1 MANDMW
7 DRDTRSEAEN
17 DTARWVE
24 DDLERIARQRD
35 ASQRA
40 VAAAD
45 AEEARCLRALLPVS
59 TRVAEQFRQ
68 AEQRSRQIRSCR
80 HHEVVVRLHQ
90 PSPAC
95 VLISL
100 RWGAKFSL
108 TDAERQL
115 MRSYQRRP
123 RKLFRYPEVVVAHE
137 YHELS
142 AVLDGLARTLRLG
155 SGPVH
160 DLDRLPSCAAVVD
173 GYLSR
178 GLASPPLVRREHR
191 RADGYREPTRGR

>member
-7 DRDTRSEAEN
+7 DRDTRSGV
-17 DTARWVE
+17 DDDIARWVE

-40 VAAAD
+40 VAATH
-45 AEEARCLRALLPVS
+45 AEEARCLQALLPVS
-59 TRVAEQFRQ
+59 TRVAEKFRQ
-68 AEQRSRQIRSCR
+68 AEQRNRQIRSCR

-90 PSPAC
+90 PSAAC

-100 RWGAKFSL
+100 RWGAKFAL

-123 RKLFRYPEVVVAHE
+123 RRLFHYPEVVVAHE

-142 AVLDGLARTLRLG
+142 VVLDGLARTLRLG
-155 SGPVH
+155 SGQVH
-160 DLDRLPSCAAVVD
+160 CLAQAPSCSAVVD
-173 GYLSR
+173 DYLAR
-178 GLASPPLVRREHR
+178 GLASPPLVRRAHR
-191 RADGYREPTRGR
+191 RADAYRDEPAR